1 MKNQV
6 IEAIDKNKIVAI
18 LRNIDSDKLV
28 DTVQALYEG
37 GIRLV
42 EVTYSADGTVSDEE
56 TAANIRLL
64 SEKFKDRMFV
74 GAGTVLTPEQ
84 VKLTAE
90 NGGTFIISP
99 DTNKEVIEMTKKLS
113 LVSMPGALTPSEIT
127 AAHRYG
133 ADYIKLFPITNMGP
147 EYVKAIAAPLSHIK
161 FIAVGGI
168 DQNNMADYLKAGVCG
183 FGIGSNITN
192 KKMIAEKNYEA
203 LTKLAEKYVEVIE
216 K

>member
-90 NGGTFIISP
+90 NSGTFIISP

-203 LTKLAEKYVEVIE
+203 LTNLAKEYVEVIE